1 MATILT
7 PDYSNFIGSPITVP
21 VQAGSPAGATFHRVR
36 IMGTINNS
44 GTPFEFSTPVSSGGE
59 TVRFDISSAFR
70 AFAESHEYTPTTLN
84 AYPNM
89 SAVIKAY
96 DDYMVDGVEKRGTGE
111 STATISPLYCG
122 YLTDMERLLGLR
134 YPASGRYSRKPTSS
148 PELAFIGYT
157 SLQPGSCV
165 SEVGPVAPAVT
176 AVTVPSGSPAGSN
189 LYGIP
194 APHDGYELRF
204 INSLGVH
211 ENVFL
216 TSLPTTE
223 AAIQTDRYVIAR
235 QETLDTFSRGTTSKH
250 SNHRRYRLTA
260 GPLDQ
265 EWQQWYIDEVLMAR
279 WAWIKPVAA
288 ANSSLFTLHS
298 SLPYIPCHV
307 LPEDTIQALDR
318 QKGGVLT
325 VPITVE
331 MDIEGSPALT

>member
-36 IMGTINNS
+36 LTVTINGS
-44 GTPFEFSTPVSSGGE
+44 STPFEFSTPVSSGGE

-70 AFAESHEYTPTTLN
+70 AFAESHQYDSALPVGNT
-84 AYPNM
+84 YPNM
-89 SAVIKAY
+89 SATITAY
-96 DDYMVDGVEKRGTGE
+96 DDYMVDGVEQRGKGE
-111 STATISPLYCG
+111 STTTISHLYCG
-122 YLTDMERLLGLR
+122 YLTDMERLLSMR
-134 YPASGRYSRKPTSS
+134 YPATGRYSRKPTSS
-148 PELAFIGYT
+148 PELAFVGYE
-157 SLQPGSCV
+157 SLQPGPCV

-176 AVTVPSGSPAGSN
+176 AVTVPSGFSAGNN

-194 APHDGYELRF
+194 VPNDGYELRF

-235 QETLDTFSRGTTSKH
+235 QETLDTFSRGTTRKH
-250 SNHRRYRLTA
+250 SNHRRYHLTA

-279 WAWIKPVAA
+279 WAWLRIG
-288 ANSSLFTLHS
+288 TH
-298 SLPYIPCHV
+298 YIPCHV

-318 QKGGVLT
+318 QKGDVLT

-331 MDIEGSPALT
+331 LDIEGSPALT

>member
-1 MATILT
+1 MANISTT
-7 PDYSNFIGSPITVP
+7 DYSNFIGSPVIVS
-21 VQAGSPAGATFHRVR
+21 VQAGSPAKATFHRVR
-36 IMGTINNS
+36 LTVTINGS
-44 GTPFEFSTPVSSGGE
+44 STPFEFSTLVSSGGQ

-70 AFAESHEYTPTTLN
+70 AFAESHEYQPGQLN
-84 AYPNM
+84 TYPNM

-96 DDYMVDGVEKRGTGE
+96 DDYMADGAEHRGAGE
-111 STATISPLYCG
+111 STTTISPLYCG
-122 YLTDMERLLGLR
+122 HLTDMERLLSMR
-134 YPASGRYSRKPTSS
+134 YPATGRYSRKPTSS

-157 SLQPGSCV
+157 SLQPGPCV
-165 SEVGPVAPAVT
+165 SGTAPQAPSVT
-176 AVTVPSGSPAGSN
+176 AVTVPAGFASGSN

-216 TSLPTTE
+216 ASLPTTE
-223 AAIQTDRYVIAR
+223 ATIQTDRYVIAR
-235 QETLDTFSRGTTSKH
+235 QETLDTFSRGTTRKH
-250 SNHRRYRLTA
+250 SNHLRYHLAA
-260 GPLDQ
+260 GPLDR

-298 SLPYIPCHV
+298 SLPYIPCHI

-318 QKGGVLT
+318 QKGDVLT

-331 MDIEGSPALT
+331 LDIEGSPI

>member
-36 IMGTINNS
+36 LVVTINSS

-70 AFAESHEYTPTTLN
+70 AFAESHEYTPITLN
-84 AYPNM
+84 VYPNM
-89 SAVIKAY
+89 SASITAY
-96 DDYMVDGVEKRGTGE
+96 DDYMVDGEEHRGTGE
-111 STATISPLYCG
+111 STTTISPLYCG
-122 YLTDMERLLGLR
+122 HLTDMERLLGLR

-148 PELAFIGYT
+148 PELAFIDYE
-157 SLQPGSCV
+157 SLQPGLCV
-165 SEVGPVAPAVT
+165 SETTPVAPAVT
-176 AVTVPSGSPAGSN
+176 AVTVPAGSASRSN
-189 LYGIP
+189 IFGIP

-223 AAIQTDRYVIAR
+223 ATIQTDRYVIAR
-235 QETLDTFSRGTTSKH
+235 QETLDTFSRGTTRKH
-250 SNHRRYRLTA
+250 SNHHRYHLTA

-331 MDIEGSPALT
+331 LDIEGSSALT